1 MLFIKQYYCFKLF
14 PISIFRSILYYLT
27 KYGFKGSQLLHI
39 SKAVWG
45 RLKHD
50 SESVIYLRVLK

>member
-1 MLFIKQYYCFKLF
+1 MLFIKQYYCFKVF

-45 RLKHD
+45 RLKRN
-50 SESVIYLRVLK
+50 SESVIVLK